1 MASTHKVYE
10 GRSKT
15 SFEEAAQDAI
25 KKYAKPR
32 NQKLGTLRVV
42 DMYVTVKNPI
52 HDYRVVLEPTG

>member
-25 KKYAKPR
+25 KKLQDQEFGQRKSFESY
-32 NQKLGTLRVV
+32 LGSLDV
-42 DMYVTVKNPI
+42 
-52 HDYRVVLEPTG
+52 E